1 LCFAIPTAIVWLIGL
16 LVAVTR
22 WKEHP
27 GVSRAVAIGMACLL
41 GAAAFYLAAI
51 RVLFASL
58 SGASYEKLM
67 IGLSIIGVVV
77 ALLRTAGWAATLTA
91 ALGWRNSPGTTARR
105 PLWQCSIRH
114 LLIATLGIAVLCG
127 AARALINLLGV
138 SSSIALLGLADEL
151 PTAVCWM
158 IGGRLAWKR
167 WNLHPEVSRRV
178 TAAIV
183 LSFAQ
188 LIAGIVVYLGVIH
201 FGGPR
206 ERLMLPYLLFSVAA
220 GPTTWALL
228 LIAAFGWRR
237 LDDPFRQEP
246 AAAYHR

>member
-1 LCFAIPTAIVWLIGL
+1 
-16 LVAVTR
+16 VAVTR

-183 LSFAQ
+183 LSF
-188 LIAGIVVYLGVIH
+188 
-201 FGGPR
+201 GGPR